1 MKEQQKIGIMEQ
13 HERDMERIQELCM
26 MDDVFMSKV
35 LENPECTEL
44 VLRIILQKTIHV
56 LSARSQYEIK
66 NLYGRSVRL
75 DVWSEDETGQ
85 LYNVEVQRSD
95 KGAVPKRARYNSSLM
110 DANVTEP
117 GEKYEKLAE
126 TYVIFITENDIP
138 GEGKPLYHIDRY
150 YQETGKQFMDG
161 AHIIYVN
168 SQIKDDTE
176 LGRLMQDFY
185 CKVPEEMHYK
195 ELAKAA
201 GYLKRSEKGV
211 QSMGG
216 VLDEMR
222 EEVAAAAREFG
233 RKEGREEGRDQ
244 TLIALIC
251 RKLKKQKGIATIAEE
266 LEEDIETVENICKV
280 AEKFAPEYDVE
291 QIYEELH
298 TVAV

>member
-1 MKEQQKIGIMEQ
+1 MKEQQKIGIIEQYEWDMEQ
-13 HERDMERIQELCM
+13 IQELCM
-26 MDDVFMSKV
+26 MDDAFMSKV

-44 VLRIILQKTIHV
+44 VLRIILQKTLHV
-56 LSARSQYEIK
+56 ISAKSQYEIK

-110 DANVTEP
+110 DANITEP
-117 GEKYEKLAE
+117 GDKYERLAE
-126 TYVIFITENDIP
+126 TYVIFITENDVP
-138 GEGKPLYHIDRY
+138 GKGKPLYHIDRY
-150 YQETGKQFMDG
+150 YEETGEKFMDG

-201 GYLKRSEKGV
+201 GYLKKSEKGV

-222 EEVAAAAREFG
+222 EEAREFG
-233 RKEGREEGRDQ
+233 RAEGEDLK
-244 TLIALIC
+244 LITQIC
-251 RKLKKQKGIATIAEE
+251 RKLKKQKMIATIAEE
-266 LEEDIETVENICKV
+266 LEEDIETVEKICK
-280 AEKFAPEYDVE
+280 AAKEFAPEYDTMK
-291 QIYEELH
+291 IYEALH
-298 TVAV
+298 SHVA